1 MANSLALADTPLFR
15 DLPEAEMD
23 FVSGHATERTLATRQ
38 RLVEM
43 GREAPGLFVIA
54 SGGAAVVV
62 GSEGS
67 GREIASLGPGD
78 VVGEIA
84 LLTGEPC
91 SATVVATG
99 PATAWFI
106 DRLDFPRVIEHCPGL
121 WRNLVTILSQRL
133 VRTSRRLA
141 SEPSQTTAALV
152 LGCRPDDE
160 ALLTSSLATSLAE
173 QTQRP
178 LLVIDAR
185 VSGSVALGPDSPL
198 PSVAAVL
205 AERALLRDYETAAA
219 SSSVSMTTLD
229 DSEHSPLTD
238 EQALSALEWLT
249 PFFGNILILLSGPP
263 AEARSQLMHGVRSV
277 MTVVSEDDVQRMVS
291 WLSRL
296 SAARGERISATILS
310 TTQPSAQTVSQLEGQ
325 LGRPPL
331 TLSRES
337 AAALSDVDSL
347 GRIARHLGGMTVGVA
362 LSAGAAKG
370 LAHIGVLRVLQ
381 KHNVPVDYVAG
392 SSIGSI
398 VGALFAGGFPLDEIE
413 NMLNGADRKVVRWT
427 LPLTALWSDRGLRK
441 LLSEPGPTTEFHEL
455 RTPFAAVATDLI
467 SGREV
472 ILREGIIWR
481 AVQASVSIPGMFPP
495 ALISGRYLVDGGV
508 VSPVP
513 TRAARDLGADIVIA
527 VDLSSPG
534 LRPDAPTRL
543 AATSDR
549 EKGAHPPRM
558 IEVLWRSTE
567 IMQTEMTAHTAAIAD
582 VTIAPSLGRS
592 RFSDFTRRPSEFVA
606 AGAEAAELSMP
617 EIRNFLPWLR
627 DEDKEPEK
635 TT

>member
-1 MANSLALADTPLFR
+1 MS
-15 DLPEAEMD
+15 
-23 FVSGHATERTLATRQ
+23 FVAAYVSERTLAKRE

-43 GREAPGLFVIA
+43 GHEAPGLFVIA

-62 GSEGS
+62 GSEGA

-91 SATVVATG
+91 SATVAAIG
-99 PATAWFI
+99 PSTAWFI
-106 DRLDFPRVIEHCPGL
+106 DRLDFPRIIEHCPGL

-152 LGCRPDDE
+152 LACKPEDE
-160 ALLTSSLATSLAE
+160 VLLANSLSRSLADQAK
-173 QTQRP
+173 RP
-178 LLVIDAR
+178 VLVVDAR
-185 VSGSVALGPDSPL
+185 SSGSAPL
-198 PSVAAVL
+198 ETPQVPSVASVL
-205 AERALLRDYETAAA
+205 ADRALLRDHEVAA
-219 SSSVSMTTLD
+219 STSPVSIASLD
-229 DSEHSPLTD
+229 DPELSPLSD
-238 EQALSALEWLT
+238 AQALSTIEWLSA
-249 PFFGNILILLSGPP
+249 FYGHILILLSGPP
-263 AEARSQLMHGVRSV
+263 AEPRPRLIHGVRSV
-277 MTVVSEDDVQRMVS
+277 MTVVSEDDLQRMVT
-291 WLSRL
+291 WLSSL
-296 SAARGERISATILS
+296 GSRGERVGAAILS
-310 TTQPSAQTVSQLEGQ
+310 PGHPSAEAMSQLESQ
-325 LGRPPL
+325 LGRPAL
-331 TLSRES
+331 AVTRD
-337 AAALSDVDSL
+337 AAAAAQGHDDLARV
-347 GRIARHLGGMTVGVA
+347 ARHLGGMTVGVA
-362 LSAGAAKG
+362 LGAGAAKG

-381 KHNVPVDYVAG
+381 QHNVPVDYVAG

-398 VGALFAGGFPLDEIE
+398 IGALFAGGFPLDDIE
-413 NMLNGADRKVVRWT
+413 SMLIGADRKVVRWT

-455 RTPFAAVATDLI
+455 RIPFAAVATDLI

-472 ILREGIIWR
+472 ILREGIVWR

-495 ALISGRYLVDGGV
+495 TVISGRYLVDGGV

-534 LRPDAPTRL
+534 LRPEAPTRL
-543 AATSDR
+543 AATSAR
-549 EKGAHPPRM
+549 ESGGHPPRV

-592 RFSDFTRRPSEFVA
+592 RFSDFTRRPTEFVA
-606 AGAEAAELSMP
+606 AGAEAALESMS
-617 EIRNFLPWLR
+617 EIRSFLPSLQEGVGNSGER
-627 DEDKEPEK
+627 S
-635 TT
+635 